1 MDERG
6 QSTRVARPLS
16 AGRNRIL
23 LALAALG
30 LAGSVLTLATVAGAQ
45 STSVP
50 AVGLAADAAAQHG
63 THGHDAPAAAGSSD
77 SGTESSSPKTV
88 NVAIKD
94 YAYDPAQLTVNVGDT
109 VVWTNEDSAPHTVT
123 VSDGP
128 EKFNSPNLNKGDSF
142 SYTFTKPGT
151 YNYYCAVH
159 PDMKAA
165 VTAQGSSAPPS
176 PTSSASPSPGPTSS
190 HTMPPPSSS
199 GGSDG
204 CASKEMLTQLYQHL
218 ESAHLEESP
227 GQQVADALNLDQ
239 WVKTHTVWL
248 DHMIVQP
255 AQGGP
260 TTLSAVLEPFILHIE
275 SAHLGEGLGQ
285 QVQDALNLDQYIKV
299 HTVLIENML
308 KPLFAQ
314 TTC

>member
-30 LAGSVLTLATVAGAQ
+30 LAGSVLTLATVAGAE

-50 AVGLAADAAAQHG
+50 AVGLAADAAAQHAA
-63 THGHDAPAAAGSSD
+63 HGYNAPAAAGSND
-77 SGTESSSPKTV
+77 SGMSGMESSSPKTV
-88 NVAIKD
+88 NVAIKN

-142 SYTFTKPGT
+142 SYKFTKAGT

-159 PDMKAA
+159 PDMKAS
-165 VTAQGSSAPPS
+165 VTAQGSSAPPPS
-176 PTSSASPSPGPTSS
+176 PTSSASPSPTSS
-190 HTMPPPSSS
+190 ASPPPGS
-199 GGSDG
+199 GASD
-204 CASKEMLTQLYQHL
+204 CTSKEMLTQLYQHL

-227 GQQVADALNLDQ
+227 GQQAADALNLDQ

-260 TTLSAVLEPFILHIE
+260 TP
-275 SAHLGEGLGQ
+275 
-285 QVQDALNLDQYIKV
+285 
-299 HTVLIENML
+299 
-308 KPLFAQ
+308 
-314 TTC
+314 